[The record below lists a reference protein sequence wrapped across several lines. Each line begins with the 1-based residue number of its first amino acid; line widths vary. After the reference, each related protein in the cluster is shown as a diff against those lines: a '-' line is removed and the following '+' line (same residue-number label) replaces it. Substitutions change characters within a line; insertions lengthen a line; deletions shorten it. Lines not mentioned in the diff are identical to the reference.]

1 MGDVK
6 MRLTTRLERGE
17 IFLFLVLAML
27 ANGMP
32 ASVNAQAATHRAGLV
47 VRFGD
52 GSVVT
57 RCVSFSEPSLT
68 GAELLARSGLPVV
81 LDLNSSI
88 GAGVCKIGNQGCDRG
103 KSCFCQCVGS
113 TCAYWQYFH
122 LQSGA
127 WRYSNLG
134 PGVYQ
139 VSDGAVEGWAWGNNV
154 VPPVMLLDQIC
165 TAAPALGN
173 VSPSPAH
180 ASSPT
185 TTPRPATPTASPSAV
200 PSAISVA
207 SVTAVAAVP
216 ATAIPSAIPS
226 ATVPPTSS
234 PTPQPTLLLASAQPP
249 AVTVGVSAQNAPTT
263 SPLAAYA
270 IFGVIVLGLGAW
282 LVMQR
287 RKAR

>member
-6 MRLTTRLERGE
+6 MRLTTRLERGGT
-17 IFLFLVLAML
+17 FLFLALVML
-27 ANGMP
+27 ASGP
-32 ASVNAQAATHRAGLV
+32 PTSVNAQAATHRAALV

-57 RCVSFSEPSLT
+57 RCVSFGEPSLT
-68 GAELLARSGLPVV
+68 GAELLMRAGLSVV

-103 KSCFCQCVGS
+103 KSCFCQCEGS

-127 WRYSNLG
+127 WKYSNLG
-134 PGVYQ
+134 AGVYQ
-139 VSDGAVEGWAWGNNV
+139 VYDGAVEGWAWGNNV
-154 VPPVMLLDQIC
+154 APTVMSLGQIC
-165 TAAPALGN
+165 AAAPAPVNVSPTPTRTPSAPTATPRPAMPTVLPTAAPATI
-173 VSPSPAH
+173 P
-180 ASSPT
+180 
-185 TTPRPATPTASPSAV
+185 
-200 PSAISVA
+200 VA
-207 SVTAVAAVP
+207 LVTAAATVP
-216 ATAIPSAIPS
+216 ATAMPL
-226 ATVPPTSS
+226 ATVPPTDL
-234 PTPQPTLLLASAQPP
+234 PTPQPTFPPALTQPP
-249 AVTVGVSAQNAPTT
+249 APTVVASPQNARTT
-263 SPLAAYA
+263 SPLASYV

>member
-6 MRLTTRLERGE
+6 MRLTTRLERGG
-17 IFLFLVLAML
+17 IFLFLALVLL
-27 ANGMP
+27 ASGAP
-32 ASVNAQAATHRAGLV
+32 TSVNAQATTHRAGLV

-52 GSVVT
+52 GSIVT
-57 RCVSFSEPSLT
+57 RCVSFGEPSLT
-68 GAELLARSGLPVV
+68 GAELLMRSGLSVV
-81 LDLNSSI
+81 FDLNSSI
-88 GAGVCKIGNQGCDRG
+88 GAGVCKIGNQGCDQG
-103 KSCFCQCVGS
+103 KSCFCQCEGS

-127 WRYSNLG
+127 WKYSNLG
-134 PGVYQ
+134 AGVYQ

-154 VPPVMLLDQIC
+154 APQVMSLDQIC
-165 TAAPALGN
+165 AAAPAQAN

-180 ASSPT
+180 ASAST
-185 TTPRPATPTASPSAV
+185 TTPRPTTPTVSPTAV
-200 PSAISVA
+200 PITTTTVSA
-207 SVTAVAAVP
+207 TAVAAVP
-216 ATAIPSAIPS
+216 ATARPS
-226 ATVPPTSS
+226 ATVPPTNLSA
-234 PTPQPTLLLASAQPP
+234 PQPTLPPVPTQPP
-249 AVTVGVSAQNAPTT
+249 TPTDVESAQNAPTT

>member
-1 MGDVK
+1 MGNVK
-6 MRLTTRLERGE
+6 RHLTTRLERGG
-17 IFLFLVLAML
+17 IFLFLVLAIL
-27 ANGMP
+27 VNGMP
-32 ASVNAQAATHRAGLV
+32 ASVRAQAVTHRAGLV
-47 VRFGD
+47 VRLGD

-68 GAELLARSGLPVV
+68 GAELLVRAGLSVV
-81 LDLNSSI
+81 FDLKSSI
-88 GAGVCKIGNQGCDRG
+88 GAGVCKIGNQGCDQG
-103 KSCFCQCVGS
+103 KSCFCQCEGS

-127 WRYSNLG
+127 WKYSNLG
-134 PGVYQ
+134 AGVYQ

-154 VPPVMLLDQIC
+154 APQVMSLDQIC
-165 TAAPALGN
+165 AAAPAQAN

-180 ASSPT
+180 ASAST
-185 TTPRPATPTASPSAV
+185 TTPRPTTPTVSPTAV
-200 PSAISVA
+200 PITTTTVSA
-207 SVTAVAAVP
+207 TAVAAVP
-216 ATAIPSAIPS
+216 ATARPS
-226 ATVPPTSS
+226 ATVPPTNL
-234 PTPQPTLLLASAQPP
+234 PAPQPTLPPVPTQPP
-249 AVTVGVSAQNAPTT
+249 TPTDVESAQNAPTT

>member
-1 MGDVK
+1 MGDVR
-6 MRLTTRLERGE
+6 MRLTTRLERGGT
-17 IFLFLVLAML
+17 FLFLALVML
-27 ANGMP
+27 ASGAP
-32 ASVNAQAATHRAGLV
+32 TRVNAQAATHRAALV

-57 RCVSFSEPSLT
+57 RCVSFGEPSIS
-68 GAELLARSGLPVV
+68 GAELLMRAGLSVV

-103 KSCFCQCVGS
+103 KSCFCQCEGS

-122 LQSGA
+122 LQNSA

-134 PGVYQ
+134 AGVYQ

-154 VPPVMLLDQIC
+154 APPMMSLDQIC
-165 TAAPALGN
+165 AAAPPQAN

-180 ASSPT
+180 ANVPT
-185 TTPRPATPTASPSAV
+185 TTPRPATPTVSPTAV
-200 PSAISVA
+200 PVTIPVA
-207 SVTAVAAVP
+207 SVTAAATVP
-216 ATAIPSAIPS
+216 ATVMPS
-226 ATVPPTSS
+226 ATVPPTDS
-234 PTPQPTLLLASAQPP
+234 PTPQPTFPPALTQPP
-249 AVTVGVSAQNAPTT
+249 APTVVASSQNAGIT
-263 SPLAAYA
+263 SPLASYV